1 MFAVHSPSASVW
13 LVALLVAWAALLL
26 GSIVVSFRSRQR
38 MATWLR
44 LASSAILVLA
54 AWSWYLVARDTSTV
68 AEFALLVALG
78 MTLGF
83 VGDLLLA
90 DVLPVT
96 QGFLAG
102 MGAFALGHIAYIAA
116 ILSLTPQVQWA
127 VAGIALLVGL
137 VGLAGWYAVVF
148 RGGKDAMLLRWAA
161 LPYALLLATTA
172 GVATGRAIQMPVFLP
187 LALGA
192 ALFLA
197 SDLLVAGRHF
207 GRMRFPHIGD
217 TVWLTYGPAQMLIVY
232 AVNSALVVATL
243 H

>member
-13 LVALLVAWAALLL
+13 LIALLVVWAALLL
-26 GSIVVSFRSRQR
+26 GSVVASFRSRQR

-44 LASSAILVLA
+44 LASSAILVPA
-54 AWSWYLVARDTSTV
+54 AWSWYMVARDTATV

-96 QGFLAG
+96 QGFPAG

-127 VAGIALLVGL
+127 VAGVALLI
-137 VGLAGWYAVVF
+137 GLAGWYAVVF
-148 RGGKDAMLLRWAA
+148 CGGKDAMLLRWAA

-172 GVATGRAIQMPVFLP
+172 GVATGLAIQMPVFLP

-207 GRMRFPHIGD
+207 GRMRFPHSGD
-217 TVWLTYGPAQMLIVY
+217 AVWLTYGPAQMLIVY
-232 AVNSALVVATL
+232 AVNSALVAATL
-243 H
+243 R